1 MHEEHQ
7 FTVNL
12 ILRYLVYTGMM
23 LAGLAALP
31 TVLQPGDMELFRENG
46 PIEWLQVSLLVLA
59 TATFITGAVTKRS
72 MRGLF
77 GAIACVL
84 SIAAVRE
91 LDKILDVV
99 LPGGWQGPAVVLLA
113 VFAFLWHRYR
123 RTFWDQVGGF
133 VRTAPFGILW
143 AGFVIAVLLAQ
154 LVGHG
159 TFLQLIMGDDY
170 DRTYKRVIEEI
181 AETFGYTV
189 ILLGSIETVA
199 FGRLLREIA
208 AAESSEHLYKLS
220 A

>member
-12 ILRYLVYTGMM
+12 ILRYLIYTGMM

-31 TVLQPGDMELFRENG
+31 TLLQPGDMELFRENG
-46 PIEWLQVSLLVLA
+46 PIEWLQLGVIVFA
-59 TATFITGAVTKRS
+59 AMAFAAGAVIERS

-91 LDKILDVV
+91 LDKILDAL
-99 LPGGWQGPAVVLLA
+99 LPGGWKGPVLILLA
-113 VFAFLWHRYR
+113 VFVFVWYRSRHTLWA
-123 RTFWDQVGGF
+123 QVGCF

-159 TFLQLIMGDDY
+159 TFLQMIMGDDY

-189 ILLGSIETVA
+189 ILLGAIEAVV
-199 FGRLLREIA
+199 FGRGSRKEA
-208 AAESSEHLYKLS
+208 AAQSSEHLY
-220 A
+220 